1 MKKTARAELALVMVT
16 IIWGTT
22 FVVVKSALAE
32 VSAYL
37 FLALRF
43 TLAAIVLGLVYRRST
58 RRDGIVPGI
67 FAGVLLFTAYVFQTL
82 GLELTTP
89 SKSAFITSLSIPMV
103 PLLASLVY
111 RSRPHFIE
119 VVGILIATFGMA
131 LMTLPSGK
139 FEISRGDLLTLMC
152 AITFAL
158 HIVVVGR
165 FAPVTGFAPLAVIQ
179 TMVAAGLGIASFW
192 FAEPVRFH
200 FTPAVAGAVVA
211 TGLLAT
217 AVAFTTMA
225 WAQQYTSPARTALIF
240 AVEPVVAWF
249 TSYLLTGELLTN
261 QAKVGAGLIFGGILL
276 VETKGAGIWAA
287 AVPQPSFQEQHL
299 SKQHLSNGEE
309 NPQ

>member
-1 MKKTARAELALVMVT
+1 MKNLRAELALVVVT

-32 VSAYL
+32 VSTYL

-43 TLAAIVLGLVYRRST
+43 TLAALVLGVLYRHSIQRRSF
-58 RRDGIVPGI
+58 V
-67 FAGVLLFTAYVFQTL
+67 AGLLAGCLLFGAYVFQTL

-89 SKSAFITSLSIPMV
+89 SKSAFITSLSIPLV
-103 PLLASLVY
+103 PLLGSIVY
-111 RSRPHFIE
+111 RNRPRLFE
-119 VVGILIATFGMA
+119 VVGILIASFGMA
-131 LMTLPSGK
+131 LMTLPPGK

-158 HIVVVGR
+158 HIVVIGH
-165 FAPVTGFAPLAVIQ
+165 FAPINGFAPLAVIQ
-179 TMVAAGLGIASFW
+179 TMVAAGLGVATFW

-217 AVAFTTMA
+217 ALAFTAMA
-225 WAQQYTSPARTALIF
+225 WAQQYTSPVRTALIF
-240 AVEPVVAWF
+240 ALEPVVAWF

-261 QAKVGAGLIFGGILL
+261 RAKIGAGLIFGGILL
-276 VETKGAGIWAA
+276 VEARTAGKGERAA
-287 AVPQPSFQEQHL
+287 TQTSEIASL
-299 SKQHLSNGEE
+299 INGEE
-309 NPQ
+309 HSQ